1 MVRDLFNSLGGV
13 LFAVGVA
20 AAPITFI
27 GLLLNALRLAFA

>member
-1 MVRDLFNSLGGV
+1 MTRDLLRSVGGV
-13 LFAVGVA
+13 LFVVGVA

>member
-1 MVRDLFNSLGGV
+1 MTHDLLKSVGGV
-13 LFAVGVA
+13 VFVVGVA